1 MPTSNAMALGMTD
14 EQLAALR
21 VPATLILHHGQ
32 EVDVLHPIAHSRA
45 ATTLLQNAPFEFAS
59 TLEPILELLLPFVRE
74 HTLALT

>member
-1 MPTSNAMALGMTD
+1 MEEVAKTP
-14 EQLAALR
+14 
-21 VPATLILHHGQ
+21 HHGL